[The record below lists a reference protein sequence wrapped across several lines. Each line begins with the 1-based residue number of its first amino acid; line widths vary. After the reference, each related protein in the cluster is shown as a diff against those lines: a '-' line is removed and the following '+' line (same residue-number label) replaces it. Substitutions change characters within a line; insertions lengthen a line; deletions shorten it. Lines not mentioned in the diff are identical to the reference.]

1 MAGSVPRSLSYLL
14 QRHTGKH
21 TSRQTH
27 KQGRRHAHRRQA
39 AIQERL
45 LYRRSDTTNLAY
57 NEWVFRPHSRARG
70 GCKSPVVLR
79 DVVSLYGG
87 DGRHGSGGGC
97 VIGCVGI
104 GCAGAECSRGRGVVG
119 CCDEGRCV
127 GVGCGVAGCCVGCD
141 GGRGRAINIQ
151 DGRQRG
157 SGGGWYGS
165 GWYGGGGGWCGGGRR
180 GNGRCGGGYGRCG
193 RFVGCGGVGWR
204 RVVGCGGGCGGG

>member
-27 KQGRRHAHRRQA
+27 EQRHAHRRQA

-127 GVGCGVAGCCVGCD
+127 GVGCGVAGCCVGC
-141 GGRGRAINIQ
+141 
-151 DGRQRG
+151 
-157 SGGGWYGS
+157 GGGCS
-165 GWYGGGGGWCGGGRR
+165 GGGWCGGGRR